1 MPFCAGY
8 RISSMRCCTTLP
20 VVVLFARILLF
31 SSSYLFRTLMSTTAA
46 FLEPCLIYLN
56 ISLRG
61 YLRLYSHG
69 WWRLLLHASHLR
81 YAESRTCCVKT
92 HQIQHCFLRL
102 HCSIQSDACALASIP
117 ALSISHFKLTVK
129 ECIGKQVPEALS
141 VRKGEERERILL
153 VPYPRVVIHRPSHLG
168 PDVREGGRDF
178 RSLSDTIPGCT
189 ILNVIIV
196 VGED

>member
-1 MPFCAGY
+1 MRSSRIHIHVQALLGVLSFPITRMPVCAGY
-8 RISSMRCCTTLP
+8 RISSMRCCTTLS

-117 ALSISHFKLTVK
+117 ALFNIAF
-129 ECIGKQVPEALS
+129 QVDCQGMY
-141 VRKGEERERILL
+141 RKAGA
-153 VPYPRVVIHRPSHLG
+153 
-168 PDVREGGRDF
+168 
-178 RSLSDTIPGCT
+178 
-189 ILNVIIV
+189 
-196 VGED
+196 